1 MKTSQFNQKKIFL
14 LITGIIF
21 SLVLAIYNQDAFAE
35 DDGSVAS
42 ENLSENA

>member
-1 MKTSQFNQKKIFL
+1 MKTSQVNQKKIFL

-42 ENLSENA
+42 ENL